1 MRIHDIPENTAYYTV
16 PHAFMKDA
24 DDKLWLDVVYECSD
38 KPNKSRCIEIVRTP
52 DNRFHIPHRA
62 LQNHKLGTMYSRTYH
77 YVPCFEAGRSR
88 TKKEEE
94 PILHAKD
101 PGFRFL

>member
-1 MRIHDIPENTAYYTV
+1 MRIRDIPENTSYYTV
-16 PHAFMKDA
+16 PDAFMKDV
-24 DDKLWLDVVYECSD
+24 DDKLWLDAVYECSEQ
-38 KPNKSRCIEIVRTP
+38 PSSLRCIEVIRTP
-52 DNRFHIPHRA
+52 DDRFHIQQNA
-62 LQNHKLGTMYSRTYH
+62 LEDHNLRTMYSRTYH

-94 PILHAKD
+94 PVLHAKD